1 MVPYCVCNKLVLGA
15 EEMAERKEAR
25 GRRKEDAPEGG
36 RDASKEEEIAFDEI
50 VMHVSR

>member
-1 MVPYCVCNKLVLGA
+1 MLGA

-25 GRRKEDAPEGG
+25 GGKRKEDALEGG
-36 RDASKEEEIAFDEI
+36 RDASKEDGIVGAAFDEI